1 MEVANFGININAVCP
16 GLVRTTR
23 ALLAEKQKET
33 RSKENEFYK
42 KVEKILIEAIPL
54 GRLGEP
60 DDISKLVVFLAS
72 DTASWI
78 TGQTYSINGGQMMI

>member
-23 ALLAEKQKET
+23 ALLSEKQKET